1 MNPSILFVAIPS
13 PAQAAAIAKQMKS
26 MGFQVQ
32 MMGGDGM
39 KDATELI
46 ANAGGAT
53 EGMYATSLGPM
64 PETVRCGQGCSCDK
78 YIAKYKETSL
88 FTAQS
93 YEAANIMMDAVV
105 AAAAADGHPTRSPSG
120 QRRPR
125 GHQRDGDPRLPDLV
139 HA

>member
-1 MNPSILFVAIPS
+1 
-13 PAQAAAIAKQMKS
+13 
-26 MGFQVQ
+26 

-64 PETVRCGQGCSCDK
+64 PETVDAAQLFLQE

-93 YEAANIMMDAVV
+93 YEAATIMMDAVV
-105 AAAAADGHPTRSPSG
+105 AAAANADGHPTRADVNDASPPPTRPASWASRSRSPS
-120 QRRPR
+120 R
-125 GHQRDGDPRLPDLV
+125 
-139 HA
+139 AT